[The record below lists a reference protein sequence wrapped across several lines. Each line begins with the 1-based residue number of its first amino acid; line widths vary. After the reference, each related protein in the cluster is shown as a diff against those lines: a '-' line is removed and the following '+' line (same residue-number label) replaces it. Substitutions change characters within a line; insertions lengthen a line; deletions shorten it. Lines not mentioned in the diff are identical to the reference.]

1 MGRTVPFL
9 TNLVIHPHCFF
20 RFCASSTSALR
31 RFLVGMDW
39 LSKAGDLLDK
49 VDQLAAE
56 RLLADDGVDE
66 DQVLALLDEAE
77 KDATLGAV
85 GAPDASAAD
94 ASAGRSPRAEL
105 QVEVE
110 RLKRSL
116 QTKTAHVEQ
125 LVASQRA
132 LLKSKSAREGDLND
146 QTARLREQIDQV
158 GVQRKLLE
166 QGRKHAEQQAE
177 AAKMSLKNHSE
188 ELAAARKQLQSV
200 QEERDAAHGRIAEL
214 QATQQEHEQVM
225 NSLQERHSLAMQQLE
240 HNMTAHKSEVHDLQD
255 REESLSSATVQFTS
269 ELARAERRRLDSDAA
284 ARQAEALHH
293 EAEEHARRL
302 EGTLEEER
310 QASAKH
316 AREVARLQLAVDARE
331 AVVETAR
338 AELEAATH
346 DSRKRIEELELLLR
360 QREREISEVRRAAA
374 RAAAQDNE
382 VMCERVCLCVCIW
395 HASINSCT
403 HVWVSKWMGMSKS
416 GCINAWMDEHAYT
429 HKHTH
434 KHTCTRVY

>member
-1 MGRTVPFL
+1 
-9 TNLVIHPHCFF
+9 
-20 RFCASSTSALR
+20 
-31 RFLVGMDW
+31 MDW
-39 LSKAGDLLDK
+39 LAKAGDLLDK

-94 ASAGRSPRAEL
+94 ASAARSPRAEL

-188 ELAAARKQLQSV
+188 ELAA
-200 QEERDAAHGRIAEL
+200 
-214 QATQQEHEQVM
+214 
-225 NSLQERHSLAMQQLE
+225 
-240 HNMTAHKSEVHDLQD
+240 
-255 REESLSSATVQFTS
+255 
-269 ELARAERRRLDSDAA
+269 
-284 ARQAEALHH
+284 
-293 EAEEHARRL
+293 
-302 EGTLEEER
+302 
-310 QASAKH
+310 
-316 AREVARLQLAVDARE
+316 
-331 AVVETAR
+331 
-338 AELEAATH
+338 
-346 DSRKRIEELELLLR
+346 
-360 QREREISEVRRAAA
+360 
-374 RAAAQDNE
+374 
-382 VMCERVCLCVCIW
+382 
-395 HASINSCT
+395 
-403 HVWVSKWMGMSKS
+403 
-416 GCINAWMDEHAYT
+416 
-429 HKHTH
+429 
-434 KHTCTRVY
+434 